1 MKLLLDSNIVI
12 DFLAKR
18 QPYCESIEKLM
29 LLGKTG
35 DHELWISTTQ
45 ANYIFYI
52 LGKGKKNSAYIVKE
66 KMCKLKT
73 FVRFCGLSENGFLNV
88 LDSSWEDLEDA
99 CVHEVA
105 VYLSADAIITR
116 NKSDFTKSNIPV
128 YDCDEFFAWIYK
140 TTGVRYSLDGLDFCG
155 C

>member
-18 QPYCESIEKLM
+18 EPFCESAEKLM

-35 DHELWISTTQ
+35 DLELWISTTQ
-45 ANYIFYI
+45 ANDIFYV
-52 LGKGKKNSAYIVKE
+52 LGEGKKSNAELVKE
-66 KMCKLKT
+66 KMQKLKT
-73 FVRFCGLSENGFLNV
+73 FIRFCGLNEDHFLNA
-88 LDSSWEDLEDA
+88 LDSSWLDLEDA

-116 NKSDFTKSNIPV
+116 NKKDFAKSTIPV
-128 YDCDEFFAWIYK
+128 YDCDEFFEFMK
-140 TTGVRYSLDGLDFCG
+140 TLGVEY
-155 C
+155 